1 MTDRLKLKPIKV
13 LAKGTLDDYDKKVL
27 VAKVQELQ
35 SDAKN
40 NEDFIKQQ
48 IAEYEKL
55 IKDLNLKVKVEVDRN
70 EQLQRN
76 LTLFVTDEYTKK
88 QILRLYAM
96 GNSTTYIH
104 KILNGV
110 KQMDVTFETISD
122 IVTNLKNK
130 DLEQD
135 DLDYYAEESKKFL
148 EQSAN
153 FEEEYRLNQ
162 IRQILENQ
170 ETINEWVNKI
180 KNEGMDEDK
189 ASQVGQLVALM
200 KLQGEN
206 AKSLSTMM
214 KGTNGSNFGNLVEN
228 KQLDTERFENKTV
241 NALLNFSNAE
251 ITYEEVV

>member
-1 MTDRLKLKPIKV
+1 MIDKLKLKPIK
-13 LAKGTLDDYDKKVL
+13 TLSKSTLENNYDKADL
-27 VAKVQELQ
+27 VTKCQLLQ
-35 SDAKN
+35 DEAKN
-40 NEDFIKQQ
+40 NEEFIKQQ

-148 EQSAN
+148 EQSAS

-180 KNEGMDEDK
+180 KNEGMDDEK
-189 ASQVGQLVALM
+189 SSQVGQLVALM

-214 KGTNGSNFGNLVEN
+214 KGTNGSNFGSTLENASKEVANETHKENLNILKDFDPTRLVV
-228 KQLDTERFENKTV
+228 V
-241 NALLNFSNAE
+241 N
-251 ITYEEVV
+251 

>member
-1 MTDRLKLKPIKV
+1 MLEKNYELIKFHANWADEFDV
-13 LAKGTLDDYDKKVL
+13 NSLMVCTF
-27 VAKVQELQ
+27 
-35 SDAKN
+35 N
-40 NEDFIKQQ
+40 
-48 IAEYEKL
+48 EYEKL

-135 DLDYYAEESKKFL
+135 DLDYYAEESKL
-148 EQSAN
+148 
-153 FEEEYRLNQ
+153 
-162 IRQILENQ
+162 
-170 ETINEWVNKI
+170 
-180 KNEGMDEDK
+180 
-189 ASQVGQLVALM
+189 
-200 KLQGEN
+200 
-206 AKSLSTMM
+206 
-214 KGTNGSNFGNLVEN
+214 
-228 KQLDTERFENKTV
+228 
-241 NALLNFSNAE
+241 
-251 ITYEEVV
+251 

>member
-40 NEDFIKQQ
+40 NEDFVKQQ

-55 IKDLNLKVKVEVDRN
+55 IKELNLKVKVEVDRN

>member
-40 NEDFIKQQ
+40 NEDFVKQQ

-148 EQSAN
+148 EQSAS

-214 KGTNGSNFGNLVEN
+214 KGTNGSNFGNLEPTQT
-228 KQLDTERFENKTV
+228 KDTERFEKQAV
-241 NALLNFSNAE
+241 NALLNFSDAT

>member
-1 MTDRLKLKPIKV
+1 
-13 LAKGTLDDYDKKVL
+13 
-27 VAKVQELQ
+27 
-35 SDAKN
+35 
-40 NEDFIKQQ
+40 
-48 IAEYEKL
+48 
-55 IKDLNLKVKVEVDRN
+55 
-70 EQLQRN
+70 
-76 LTLFVTDEYTKK
+76 
-88 QILRLYAM
+88 
-96 GNSTTYIH
+96 
-104 KILNGV
+104 
-110 KQMDVTFETISD
+110 MDVTFETISD

-214 KGTNGSNFGNLVEN
+214 KGTNGSNFGNTLENASKEVANETHKENLNILKDFDPTRLV
-228 KQLDTERFENKTV
+228 TV
-241 NALLNFSNAE
+241 N
-251 ITYEEVV
+251 